1 MNNNQERCVVQTSSG
16 EVMGT
21 ITKEYEEIGGPE
33 DGAKFQIIKLDN
45 GQIITVRIKEKNEPK
60 L

>member
-45 GQIITVRIKEKNEPK
+45 GQIVTVRIKEKK
-60 L
+60 